1 MVIIS
6 SDVTSFYPNLAIRN
20 KFSPGHFPKEEFCD
34 QYEWFFNER
43 KKIPKSNPMNY
54 VYKIILNSTFG
65 LSNDENSFFY
75 DPELCM
81 KITVNG
87 QLTLMMLYEQ
97 IMERIP
103 DAVALLHNTDG
114 IETMIPRQYYDDYMK
129 ICEEW
134 EDITNLQLE
143 HDEYQ
148 KLVLAD
154 VNNYIGVNNYKDVDI
169 TTWRELAVTTT
180 LYL

>member
-1 MVIIS
+1 MLVIKVYYTLWFRWCTGAS
-6 SDVTSFYPNLAIRN
+6 TKFMNQMKKYYNVFRCYFYPNLVI
-20 KFSPGHFPKEEFCD
+20 KKDGHQDISLRIICD

-148 KLVLAD
+148 S
-154 VNNYIGVNNYKDVDI
+154 
-169 TTWRELAVTTT
+169 
-180 LYL
+180 